1 MLVTEYQ
8 LKITFTDKLLG
19 TVAYNKEVYSTFVQ
33 AKAREVG
40 VPEEQLAEEVL
51 DVKNIE
57 EKGWTGFFQDET
69 GIYIS
74 SHMVKGFLKN
84 ASLVIKDQTKV
95 KNAKSKVNNFV
106 FLKEKKL
113 YLMREKISGE
123 TEIGHKRYDILS
135 KSDGVLERPL
145 QAMTLQ
151 GPRVSLAKS
160 DYVDE
165 GTCVV
170 CTLRLLQN
178 PEISEKLI
186 REFLDYGQF
195 LGLGQWRNSGKGQF
209 EYELS
214 KIS

>member
-95 KNAKSKVNNFV
+95 KNAKSKVNNFA
-106 FLKEKKL
+106 FIKEKKL
-113 YLMREKISGE
+113 YLMRDNEVLK
-123 TEIGHKRYDILS
+123 KA
-135 KSDGVLERPL
+135 DGVLERPL
-145 QAMTLQ
+145 QAMTMQ

-209 EYELS
+209 EYELTKLS
-214 KIS
+214 